1 MAQDNV
7 DVVQGA
13 WDAFGRGDIEAV
25 LDAFAPAAET
35 RVPEALPWGGT
46 YAGPDGFR
54 DFLAKL
60 DESFEQFSATPQ
72 KVLGADDNHVVVLA
86 KTKGRTRA
94 GGTVEGLG
102 GLDLPAARRQDRRRG
117 DLRRHSAGYSRR
129 SAESRAAG
137 APWSALTPPMRSLS
151 VVIVTHDYRAGGARG
166 RCRRSPRSCATATS

>member
-7 DVVQGA
+7 DVVQSA

-25 LDAFAPAAET
+25 LDAFSPAAET

-46 YAGPDGFR
+46 YAGQDGFR

-60 DESFEQFSATPQ
+60 DESFDQFSATPQ

-94 GGTVEGLG
+94 GGTVEASAVWIYQLRDGKIADAETFGDTAQLVEALG
-102 GLDLPAARRQDRRRG
+102 
-117 DLRRHSAGYSRR
+117 
-129 SAESRAAG
+129 
-137 APWSALTPPMRSLS
+137 
-151 VVIVTHDYRAGGARG
+151 
-166 RCRRSPRSCATATS
+166 